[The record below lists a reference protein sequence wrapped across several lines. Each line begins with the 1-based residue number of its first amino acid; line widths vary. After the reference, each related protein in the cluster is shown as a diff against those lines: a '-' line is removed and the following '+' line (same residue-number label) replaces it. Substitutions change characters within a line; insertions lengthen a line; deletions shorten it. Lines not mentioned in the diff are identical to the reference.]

1 MKKFFTIIIVSVILC
16 GCGIKKEEYDKIVQM
31 EQSVEAEL
39 EEVKTQ
45 KESLVAELGEIE
57 KEKESLSAE
66 LDNVN
71 SQLDELLNGAAN
83 RLSDIKKSMNNEEYS
98 SVVSL
103 ATELHDKFPNSS
115 EDLEAQQLAAE
126 AQNRIDQI
134 AAEAAAKKAAEE
146 AEALKS
152 AQDKA
157 REIVRVKK
165 LGKSSP
171 NSAGGVDLYIGYTNN
186 SDKVIKYITFTVTP
200 YNAVGDRA
208 VSEIGNISTFRAR
221 DTGPKAKGEGLAGN
235 SSWCWSNAWYSWEI
249 DSLKLESIDIE
260 YMDGSTVHMGSEE
273 CQYVLY

>member
-1 MKKFFTIIIVSVILC
+1 MKKFVAIIIVCLLIS
-16 GCGIKKEEYDKIVQM
+16 GCGVKQEDYDKILQLQQSM
-31 EQSVEAEL
+31 EAQL

-45 KESLVAELGEIE
+45 KESLATELDKIG

-66 LDNVN
+66 LENVN
-71 SQLDELLNGAAN
+71 SQLDEILNGASN
-83 RLSDIKKSMNNEEYS
+83 RLSEIKKSMNSEDYS
-98 SVVSL
+98 SVISRSL
-103 ATELHDKFPNSS
+103 ELHDLFPGSS
-115 EDLEAQQLAAE
+115 EDLEAQQLAVD
-126 AQNRIDQI
+126 AQKRLDEI

-146 AEALKS
+146 AEKLKS

-157 REIVRVKK
+157 REIIRVKK
-165 LGKSSP
+165 LSKSNP
-171 NSAGGVDLYIGYTNN
+171 NSAGGVDLFIGYTNN
-186 SDKVIKYITFTVTP
+186 SDKVIKYVVFTVTP

-208 VSEIGNISTFRAR
+208 HSDIGNISTFRAQ

-260 YMDGSTVHMGSEE
+260 YMDGSTVHMGSKE